1 VIDRRHIGRETPA
14 VLMELEKGAIRRFAE
29 AIGDT
34 SQVYRDEAAARA
46 AGYDRIPA
54 PPTFATSLRPP
65 DVREGLGVD
74 MRRLLHGEQSYEIRR
89 PLLAGDRLLVHARIA
104 DISEKAGRSGVMDVI
119 VTEQIGRDAD
129 TGEIVFIGRSTV
141 LIRR

>member
-1 VIDRRHIGRETPA
+1 MIDRRHIGRETPA